1 MLNLHANMKLN
12 CFQQDYHA
20 SRTDFLKLRQSIPL
34 SLQQHLFE
42 FEHPLRGPNREGL
55 FCDVLFLS
63 QSATPKQVLVIISGT
78 HGVEGLSGSAVQ
90 ADLLPELAIV
100 LQSNANL
107 GVVLIHALN
116 PWGVAWLRRCDHEGV
131 DLNRNFMDFSEPLPK
146 LENYSQIKQ
155 ACSVLDERGY
165 AGLKNSFSADDFE
178 RFIADLTRGQYQDKT
193 GLFFGGHKPSWSR
206 NVLNHITQQAFIQQA
221 ERLSVID
228 VHTGLGPYG
237 YGEVINDHTPNTQGF
252 EWAKRLYGD
261 NAYSALLGESSSAP
275 KLGLLDF
282 YWHDIMQERGCF
294 ITLEF
299 GTYPVEQLI
308 SNLWFEQNYQ
318 TNLPAG
324 EVRSLEDSTVV
335 AMKNFF
341 YPFEAS
347 WQQQVLFRSRQVVNL
362 ALLGMTNN
370 G

>member
-1 MLNLHANMKLN
+1 MLNLQTKMSPNSFN
-12 CFQQDYHA
+12 QDYLA
-20 SRTDFLKLRQSIPL
+20 SRNHFYKSGQNLPS
-34 SLQQHLFE
+34 SLLQKTFE
-42 FEHPLRGPNREGL
+42 FEHPLLGPNQEML
-55 FCDVLFLS
+55 FCDVLFLG
-63 QSATPKQVLVIISGT
+63 QAATPKQVLVIISGT

-90 ADLLPELAIV
+90 ADLLPELASA
-100 LQSNANL
+100 LQANADL

-116 PWGVAWLRRCDHEGV
+116 PWGVAWLRRCDHEGI
-131 DLNRNFMDFSEPLPK
+131 DLNRNFVDFLEPLPE
-146 LENYSQIKQ
+146 LENYSQINQ
-155 ACSVLDERGY
+155 ACSVLDKQGY
-165 AGLKNSFSADDFE
+165 EGLKASFTADDFDE
-178 RFIADLTRGQYQDKT
+178 FIATLTRGQYQDKA
-193 GLFFGGHKPSWSR
+193 GLFFGGHAPSWSR
-206 NVLNHITQQAFIQQA
+206 NVLNQITQNVFIQQA

-237 YGEVINDHTPNTQGF
+237 YGEVINDHTPNTKGF

-308 SNLWFEQNYQ
+308 SNLWFEQSYQ
-318 TNLPAG
+318 INLSDN
-324 EVRSLEDSTVV
+324 EIRSVEEKSVV

-341 YPFEAS
+341 YPFETS

-362 ALLGMTNN
+362 ALKGMVQN